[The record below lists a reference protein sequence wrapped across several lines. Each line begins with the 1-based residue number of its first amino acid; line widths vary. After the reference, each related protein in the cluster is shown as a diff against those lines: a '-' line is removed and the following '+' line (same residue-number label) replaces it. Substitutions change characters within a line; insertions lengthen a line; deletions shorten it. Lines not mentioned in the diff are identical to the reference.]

1 MTMMIK
7 PLNILGLMGGTSLDG
22 IKAALVSTDGVDI
35 YEVKSARKFLYPEPL
50 AQKVRSVLGMHY
62 DNPEERALIETT
74 ETEVTDFIN
83 EIVEEIN
90 RESDEPMDVIG
101 LEGTTICHEPQ
112 NGYTYQL
119 GKGRIL
125 AEKTGIKVVTHFRN
139 ADILNGGQG
148 SPITATY
155 YSALA
160 QTLNKPNVFINI
172 GGITNLIW
180 TGTLGE
186 IVAFDCGPGN
196 ALIDDWIFKHG
207 GMQMD
212 FNGKLA
218 ATGIVHEKIINQM
231 MKHDFFGKY
240 PPKSLDRNS
249 FNDKT
254 EHLEGLSLEDGAA
267 TATAFVSEA
276 IAYSLALY
284 LPEVPVCAVICGGG
298 AQNPT
303 LVRFIRQHLKEM
315 KIETAQEDVF
325 DFKIGDAPAIAF
337 LAARR
342 IYGLPITFPT
352 TTGVPQP
359 MTGGE
364 IYEKEDKTK

>member
-7 PLNILGLMGGTSLDG
+7 PLNVLGLMGGTSLDG

-35 YEVKSARKFLYPEPL
+35 YEVKISRKFIYPEAL
-50 AQKVRSVLGMHY
+50 IQKIRAVLGLHY
-62 DNPEERALIETT
+62 AIAEEREKIEAAETDVTNFLT
-74 ETEVTDFIN
+74 EIVKEIKN
-83 EIVEEIN
+83 EIPDTI
-90 RESDEPMDVIG
+90 DVIG
-101 LEGTTICHEPQ
+101 LEGPTICHEPE

-119 GKGRIL
+119 GKGRLL
-125 AEKTGIKVVTHFRN
+125 AENTGIKVVTHFRN

-160 QTLNKPNVFINI
+160 QNLEKPNVFINI
-172 GGITNLIW
+172 GGITNLTW
-180 TGTLGE
+180 TGHLGE
-186 IVAFDCGPGN
+186 ITAFDCGPGN
-196 ALIDDWIFKHG
+196 ALIDDWVFKHG

-218 ATGIVHEKIINQM
+218 ATGTVHEKIVNQM
-231 MKHDFFGKY
+231 MKHDFFAKY

-267 TATAFVSEA
+267 TATAFISEA

-315 KIETAQEDVF
+315 KIETATEDVF
-325 DFKIGDAPAIAF
+325 NFKIGDAPAIAF

-342 IYGLPITFPT
+342 FYSLPITFPT
-352 TTGVPQP
+352 TTGIAQP

-364 IYEKEDKTK
+364 IYEKEGK

>member
-7 PLNILGLMGGTSLDG
+7 PLNVLGLMGGTSLDG
-22 IKAALVSTDGVDI
+22 IKAALISTDGVDI
-35 YEVKSARKFLYPEPL
+35 YEVKNARNFIYPDGL
-50 AQKVRSVLGMHY
+50 IQKIRSVFGMHY
-62 DNPEERALIETT
+62 SNPEEQEKIDAVEA
-74 ETEVTDFIN
+74 EVTDFLC
-83 EIVEEIN
+83 EIVSEIN
-90 RESDEPMDVIG
+90 AETSETIDVVG
-101 LEGTTICHEPQ
+101 LEGPTICHEPE

-119 GKGRIL
+119 GKGQTL
-125 AEKTGIKVVTHFRN
+125 AEKTGIKVITHFRN

-160 QTLNKPNVFINI
+160 QGLEKPNVFINI

-180 TGTLGE
+180 TGHLGE

-196 ALIDDWIFKHG
+196 ALINDWVFKHG

-218 ATGIVHEKIINQM
+218 ATGTVHEKIINQM
-231 MKHDFFGKY
+231 MKHDFFAKY

-267 TATAFVSEA
+267 TATAFISEA

-284 LPEVPVCAVICGGG
+284 LPEVPVCAVLCGGG

-303 LVRFIRQHLKEM
+303 LVRFIRQHLKSM
-315 KIETAQEDVF
+315 KIESVLEDVF

-337 LAARR
+337 LAMRR
-342 IYGLPITFPT
+342 LYSLPITFPT
-352 TTGVPQP
+352 TTGIAQP
-359 MTGGE
+359 MIGGK
-364 IYEKEDKTK
+364 IYEKDT